1 MLRAVN
7 LHRRRTHPEFVPG
20 CFGCKAT
27 TLSFGA
33 VEGPTSELAKRE
45 KTLADDMAAYR
56 RMRRNGYQPAHLGGS
71 AVVEREA
78 RDPIEIEH
86 PRLIGLPD
94 EDRKHAAE
102 AAQVARDIPDILKR
116 GPE

>member
-1 MLRAVN
+1 MT
-7 LHRRRTHPEFVPG
+7 LHRRRTHPEPVPG
-20 CFGCKAT
+20 CFGCKAV

-33 VEGPTSELAKRE
+33 VAGPVSELAKRE
-45 KTLADDMAAYR
+45 KVLADDMAAYR
-56 RMRRNGYQPAHLGGS
+56 RMRANGYQPAHLGGS
-71 AVVEREA
+71 SVVEREA

-102 AAQVARDIPDILKR
+102 AAQVVREAPDILKR